1 MASDLTDV
9 EHGGHGA
16 ARPTLQHVTAERLVD
31 QLELVHRHV
40 WVDPELDRD
49 WLRAQMSVAMI
60 RATALLDAPPPV
72 R

>member
-1 MASDLTDV
+1 MAIDRTDV
-9 EHGGHGA
+9 EYGGYGA
-16 ARPTLQHVTAERLVD
+16 ARPALLRVTAERLVD

-49 WLRAQMSVAMI
+49 WMRTQMSIAMI
-60 RATALLDAPPPV
+60 RATALVDAIPPV